1 MSSSQ
6 WSHHSQQEAGRGK
19 QIGLPIVKSIKGQRE
34 AACHR
39 CEDMGSCFSAT
50 KDY

>member
-1 MSSSQ
+1 MISSLT
-6 WSHHSQQEAGRGK
+6 QQEAGRGK